1 MSWMSQGPRILRY
14 AGPFAIG
21 VSAAFIGFKQSGEE
35 VSENEKPK
43 KGLRTLL
50 GTGTTNFSPITEW
63 DTNWD
68 R

>member
-1 MSWMSQGPRILRY
+1 MSQGPRILRY

-21 VSAAFIGFKQSGEE
+21 MSAAFVGFKQFGQEANES
-35 VSENEKPK
+35 EKPK
-43 KGLRTLL
+43 KGLRTLI

-63 DTNWD
+63 DSNWD